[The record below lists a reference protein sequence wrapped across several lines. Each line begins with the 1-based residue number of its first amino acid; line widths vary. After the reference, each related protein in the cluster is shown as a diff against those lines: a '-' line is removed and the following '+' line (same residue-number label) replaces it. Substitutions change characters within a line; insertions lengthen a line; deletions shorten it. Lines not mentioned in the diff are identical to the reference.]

1 MMLRLVL
8 FNLLYVTSS
17 LFALVRGGAP
27 ERMAAL
33 ILIADFEL
41 SLFVVNPMAGRYA
54 GVEWAMFGVDFA
66 AFAALYLLSILSTRF
81 WPMWMAALQGCV
93 ALSHLVGFRRDIIAW
108 AYGTMV
114 ASWSYLLLAI
124 LAIATWRH
132 MRRLARHGVDPSWS
146 WELPEAY
153 RRSR

>member
-1 MMLRLVL
+1 MIRILV
-8 FNLLYVTSS
+8 FNLFYVVVC
-17 LFALVRGGAP
+17 LFALVRGGPP
-27 ERMAAL
+27 ERIGAL
-33 ILIADFEL
+33 ILVADFEL
-41 SLFVVNPMAGRYA
+41 SLFVVGPMSRRFS
-54 GVEWAMFGVDFA
+54 GVEWPMFGVDFA
-66 AFAALYLLSILSTRF
+66 AFAALYLLSILSARY
-81 WPMWMAALQGCV
+81 WPIWMAALQGCV

-108 AYGTMV
+108 AYGTAV

-132 MRRLARHGVDPSWS
+132 IRRRAQFGIDPAWS

>member
-1 MMLRLVL
+1 MIRILV
-8 FNLLYVTSS
+8 FNLFYVTAC
-17 LFALVRGGAP
+17 LFALVRGGPP
-27 ERMAAL
+27 ERIGAG

-41 SLFVVNPMAGRYA
+41 SLFVVAPMSHRFS
-54 GVEWAMFGVDFA
+54 GVEWPMFGVDVA
-66 AFAALYLLSILSTRF
+66 AFAALYLLSLFSARF
-81 WPMWMAALQGCV
+81 WPVWMTALQGCV

-124 LAIATWRH
+124 LMIATWRH
-132 MRRLARHGVDPSWS
+132 LRRLTRFGIDPAWS
-146 WELPEAY
+146 SQLPDTY

>member
-1 MMLRLVL
+1 MIRILV
-8 FNLLYVTSS
+8 FNLFYVAAC
-17 LFALVRGGAP
+17 LFALVRGGLP
-27 ERMAAL
+27 ERIGAL
-33 ILIADFEL
+33 VLVADFEL
-41 SLFVVNPMAGRYA
+41 SLFVVGPMSHRFR
-54 GVEWAMFGVDFA
+54 GVEWPMFGVDFA
-66 AFAALYLLSILSTRF
+66 AFAALYLLSILSARY
-81 WPMWMAALQGCV
+81 WPIWMAALQGCV

-114 ASWSYLLLAI
+114 ASWSYMLLAI

-132 MRRLARHGVDPSWS
+132 IRRRSQFGIDPSWS